1 MVKQLWTDQ
10 LLIWSLK
17 RFQALGGLLTMWRIL
32 IWPAL
37 VFVDLHPDLAI
48 PVWTPGVENPTRQY
62 RTKAAIQA
70 GNSKIDSTGG
80 SVSRLI

>member
-1 MVKQLWTDQ
+1 MCR
-10 LLIWSLK
+10 SLV
-17 RFQALGGLLTMWRIL
+17 
-32 IWPAL
+32 WPAL
-37 VFVDLHPDLAI
+37 VFVHLHSDLAT

-70 GNSKIDSTGG
+70 GNSKIDSTGE